1 MDWEITVLSKVS
13 QKEKDMYH
21 IISLICGIK
30 KEKDTNKLIYKTDHR
45 LRKQI
50 YGGENKLGGW
60 DQHLHI
66 TTYKI
71 GFSWWLGGT
80 KARWL
85 PLQCRRLR
93 FDLWVGNIPWSP
105 PEKEMITHSSIL
117 VWETLWAEEPGRLQS
132 VVLQE
137 FDMTLQPNNNIYKID
152 NQESTNSLG
161 NYAWYFVITYKGKE
175 SEKEYISIDRYL
187 SHCGIYLK

>member
-13 QKEKDMYH
+13 QKEKDKYH
-21 IISLICGIK
+21 IISLTCGIK

-50 YGGENKLGGW
+50 YGRENKLGGW
-60 DQHLHI
+60 DQYIHT

-80 KARWL
+80 KAWWL
-85 PLQCRRLR
+85 PLKCRLR
-93 FDLWVGNIPWSP
+93 FDLWVGNIAWSL
-105 PEKEMITHSSIL
+105 PEKEMVTHSSIL
-117 VWETLWAEEPGRLQS
+117 AWETLWAEEPGRLQS

-187 SHCGIYLK
+187 SHCGICLM